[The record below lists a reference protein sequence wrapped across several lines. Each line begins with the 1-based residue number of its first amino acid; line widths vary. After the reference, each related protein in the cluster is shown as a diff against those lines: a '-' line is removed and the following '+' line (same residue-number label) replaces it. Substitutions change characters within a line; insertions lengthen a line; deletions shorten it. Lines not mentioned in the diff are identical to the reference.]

1 MTRKDKAKTIQ
12 YNNEFNKLKYDRIT
26 IMLPKGDKDT
36 LQAAADQAGQSVNAY
51 IKQAIQARLATGK

>member
-1 MTRKDKAKTIQ
+1 MTRKDKTKTIQ